1 MNTQHTHTEAV
12 ETAELISALADQLAA
27 VADSLIKDGG
37 ATPAGLEVFRDRLG
51 EIHVEADQLGQDIR
65 ELEAAAQQTT
75 YGRFLGV
82 AA

>member
-1 MNTQHTHTEAV
+1 MSAQHVEAV

-27 VADSLIKDGG
+27 VTDSMIKDGG
-37 ATPAGLEVFRDRLG
+37 ATPAGLEVILDRLG

-65 ELEAAAQQTT
+65 ELDAAARQTT
-75 YGRFLGV
+75 YGRVLGI

>member
-1 MNTQHTHTEAV
+1 MSKHVEAV
-12 ETAELISALADQLAA
+12 ETAELISSLADQLAA
-27 VADSLIKDGG
+27 VVNSMIEADRV
-37 ATPAGLEVFRDRLG
+37 TPAGLDVVMDRLG

-65 ELEAAAQQTT
+65 DLDAAAGQTT